1 MTSSN
6 GKAPY
11 DAAIEES
18 ARTAGKALDLVKDGA
33 SHIGDIYGLLI
44 GDQIHAARYRRL
56 DAITR
61 KSQKILKDRN
71 AEAGEVSEQIAIPLL
86 EAAQGESRV
95 EMQELWARL
104 LANAIDTARAE
115 DVRPEFVDALKR
127 MHPLDALVLE
137 KARDIIQDPNNA
149 VINPVDMAG
158 RLAIRTS
165 RVEVSLQN
173 LVHVNCL
180 VSQGHAQDTRY
191 RLVSFGIEF
200 LLACRP

>member
-1 MTSSN
+1 VTNSN
-6 GKAPY
+6 EKAPY

-18 ARTAGKALDLVKDGA
+18 AKAAGKALDLVKDGA

-44 GDQIHAARYRRL
+44 GDQIHAARHRRL

-61 KSQKILKDRN
+61 KTQKILKDRG
-71 AEAGEVSEQIAIPLL
+71 AAAGEVSEQIAIPLL
-86 EAAQGESRV
+86 EAAQGESRS
-95 EMQELWARL
+95 EMQDLWAQL
-104 LANAIDTARAE
+104 LANAIDPTRSE
-115 DVRPEFVDALKR
+115 DVRPEFIDALRR
-127 MHPLDALVLE
+127 MQPLDAVVLE

-149 VINPVDMAG
+149 VIDPTPMADALG
-158 RLAIRTS
+158 IRLS

-173 LVHVNCL
+173 LAQVKCL
-180 VSQGHAQDTRY
+180 ASQGHARDTRY